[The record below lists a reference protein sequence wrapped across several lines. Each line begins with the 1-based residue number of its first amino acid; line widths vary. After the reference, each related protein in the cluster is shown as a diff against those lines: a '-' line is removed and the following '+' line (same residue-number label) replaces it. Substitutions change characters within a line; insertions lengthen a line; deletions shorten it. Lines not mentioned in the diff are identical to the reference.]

1 MAIGMDYE
9 AMERMKAEFAKSS
22 EELDRVRDEAMKIA
36 MILEDGGLRG
46 TAGEA
51 FVDAIRSSLYRKI
64 TELLEKFE
72 ELAKDIQDNIDI
84 MRKVD
89 EDAGKYV
96 GRA

>member
-22 EELDRVRDEAMKIA
+22 EELDKVRDEAMKIA

-46 TAGEA
+46 AAGEA

-96 GRA
+96 GR

>member
-36 MILEDGGLRG
+36 MILEDGGLKG
-46 TAGEA
+46 VAGDA
-51 FVDAIRSSLYRKI
+51 FVDGIRGTLYRKI
-64 TELLEKFE
+64 SELLEKFE

-89 EDAGKYV
+89 EDASKYV
-96 GRA
+96 GR